1 MTVQLSTNCIIT
13 SNMDDLFKQNPSR
26 VSLHFQFLFSLYAI
40 LGQDVNLMYLLD
52 LSTKGD
58 GNCRSES
65 LVKTYYDAKK
75 FIDYIVIIGLICF
88 KAVTLCS

>member
-58 GNCRSES
+58 G
-65 LVKTYYDAKK
+65 KTYYDANK
-75 FIDYIVIIGLICF
+75 FIDCIVIIGLICF

>member
-65 LVKTYYDAKK
+65 LVKNILRCKK
-75 FIDYIVIIGLICF
+75 VYRLHCHHWIDMFQSCYV
-88 KAVTLCS
+88 V